1 MTWRN
6 RSVFRGRQHGL
17 WERHRNL
24 DTRKKPMNRSFSVPA
39 YRWTRKAQRPVKACL
54 PVRALASC
62 SVTAQRLCAVGQG
75 FFDPCYAQFGG
86 QKKGYEGL
94 WISID
99 SRRRPDQG
107 ETHGALGD
115 ARLSAANAVATR
127 SESSDGGHARPPR
140 RVETGQRR
148 GMFCRTRR

>member
-1 MTWRN
+1 LGRAFLTLAM
-6 RSVFRGRQHGL
+6 RSLG
-17 WERHRNL
+17 
-24 DTRKKPMNRSFSVPA
+24 A
-39 YRWTRKAQRPVKACL
+39 
-54 PVRALASC
+54 
-62 SVTAQRLCAVGQG
+62 
-75 FFDPCYAQFGG
+75 
-86 QKKGYEGL
+86 KGYEGL

-140 RVETGQRR
+140 RVGTGQRR
-148 GMFCRTRR
+148 GMFCRTRRWSRDGAM

>member
-24 DTRKKPMNRSFSVPA
+24 DTREKPLNARSRHLHIDGRAKHSVRSKPVSLSGLWPA
-39 YRWTRKAQRPVKACL
+39 ALSQCSGSVL
-54 PVRALASC
+54 LGRAFLTLAMRTLGANSC
-62 SVTAQRLCAVGQG
+62 
-75 FFDPCYAQFGG
+75 
-86 QKKGYEGL
+86 EGS

-140 RVETGQRR
+140 RVDTGQRR
-148 GMFCRTRR
+148 GMFCSTRR